1 MKKGISIKLSLKDLS
16 EALNTGNTRIILV
29 VLREYATFKK
39 KGSLQLKENFRF
51 IEFALAIKKLGLVL
65 TVVPNERAKE
75 VWK

>member
-1 MKKGISIKLSLKDLS
+1 MNNGIPIKFSLKDLN

-29 VLREYATFKK
+29 VLREYAAFKK
-39 KGSLQLKENFRF
+39 KGSLHLTENFRF

-75 VWK
+75 IWK